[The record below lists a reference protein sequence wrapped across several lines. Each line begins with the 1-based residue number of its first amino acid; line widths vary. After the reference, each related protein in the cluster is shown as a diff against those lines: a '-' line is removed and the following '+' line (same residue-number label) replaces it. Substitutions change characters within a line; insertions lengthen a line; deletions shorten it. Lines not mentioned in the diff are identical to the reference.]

1 MLLIGSRIQEYRK
14 KAGLNQ
20 EEFAEKMGVSRQAVS
35 KWERDKAYPDLD
47 RLVCICEILDVQ
59 VGELIYGKG
68 DEPEAPEEV
77 SGDGTSTNNAV
88 HLKNLRGKGRLARLK
103 ILFCVMAAICVFCV
117 IVVAVLFVR
126 NEWISHSDK
135 NGNVRVE
142 KVYQQY
148 TKADLAYLD
157 DNGRK
162 IMDTVWLDVP
172 GIRDGDY
179 IQLYTGADGDGLFLN
194 YKTSTIVAASFVM
207 LVFIILLILIG
218 LEIRRMKKE
227 DTLQII
233 LEDKTAYGPAKS
245 GPFLSTTNKLVKST
259 LPSNRPIG
267 GIMISL
273 TRESTIFP
281 KAAPMIIPT
290 AISITLPRMAN
301 FLNSL
306 KKFLNILPPFLMMK
320 SI

>member
-77 SGDGTSTNNAV
+77 SGDGTSANNAV
-88 HLKNLRGKGRLARLK
+88 HLKNLRGKDRLARLK

-126 NEWISHSDK
+126 NEWIRHSDK

-142 KVYQQY
+142 I
-148 TKADLAYLD
+148 AD
-157 DNGRK
+157 
-162 IMDTVWLDVP
+162 V
-172 GIRDGDY
+172 
-179 IQLYTGADGDGLFLN
+179 
-194 YKTSTIVAASFVM
+194 VANEKNININT
-207 LVFIILLILIG
+207 LIILKKIYDKYEKDEILTVLVTQMVRMGMTGENCFEIYEKGVLRG
-218 LEIRRMKKE
+218 LKITRLYEFYIASMPK
-227 DTLQII
+227 
-233 LEDKTAYGPAKS
+233 KTAGP
-245 GPFLSTTNKLVKST
+245 G
-259 LPSNRPIG
+259 
-267 GIMISL
+267 
-273 TRESTIFP
+273 
-281 KAAPMIIPT
+281 
-290 AISITLPRMAN
+290 
-301 FLNSL
+301 
-306 KKFLNILPPFLMMK
+306 
-320 SI
+320 

>member
-68 DEPEAPEEV
+68 EEPETPEAV
-77 SGDGTSTNNAV
+77 SGDGTSANNAV

-103 ILFCVMAAICVFCV
+103 ILFCVMAVICVFCV

-126 NEWISHSDK
+126 NEWTNHSDK

-148 TKADLAYLD
+148 TKADLAYFD

-172 GIRDGDY
+172 GVRDGDY

-194 YKTSTIVAASFVM
+194 YKTSTIIAAAFVV

-233 LEDKTAYGPAKS
+233 LEDKTADEK
-245 GPFLSTTNKLVKST
+245 
-259 LPSNRPIG
+259 
-267 GIMISL
+267 M
-273 TRESTIFP
+273 
-281 KAAPMIIPT
+281 
-290 AISITLPRMAN
+290 
-301 FLNSL
+301 
-306 KKFLNILPPFLMMK
+306 
-320 SI
+320 

>member
-68 DEPEAPEEV
+68 EEPEAPEEV
-77 SGDGTSTNNAV
+77 SRDGTSANNAV

-103 ILFCVMAAICVFCV
+103 ILFCVMAVICVFCV

-126 NEWISHSDK
+126 NEWTNHSDK

-148 TKADLAYLD
+148 TKADLAYFD

-172 GIRDGDY
+172 GVRDGDY

-194 YKTSTIVAASFVM
+194 YKTSTIIAAAFVV

-233 LEDKTAYGPAKS
+233 LEDKTADEK
-245 GPFLSTTNKLVKST
+245 
-259 LPSNRPIG
+259 
-267 GIMISL
+267 M
-273 TRESTIFP
+273 
-281 KAAPMIIPT
+281 
-290 AISITLPRMAN
+290 
-301 FLNSL
+301 
-306 KKFLNILPPFLMMK
+306 
-320 SI
+320 

>member
-20 EEFAEKMGVSRQAVS
+20 EEFAEKLGVSRQAVS

-47 RLVCICEILDVQ
+47 RLVCICELLDVE
-59 VGELIYGKG
+59 VGELIYGEGEGSKA
-68 DEPEAPEEV
+68 PEAEIQCGSPIN
-77 SGDGTSTNNAV
+77 SGV
-88 HLKNLRGKGRLARLK
+88 HLKNLRGKRRLARLNV
-103 ILFCVMAAICVFCV
+103 LFCAMAAVCVFCV
-117 IVVAVLFVR
+117 VVVAVLFAR
-126 NEWISHSDK
+126 NEWTSHSDK

-148 TKADLAYLD
+148 TKADLAYFD

-194 YKTSTIVAASFVM
+194 YKTSTIITASFVM

-233 LEDKTAYGPAKS
+233 LEDKTADEK
-245 GPFLSTTNKLVKST
+245 
-259 LPSNRPIG
+259 
-267 GIMISL
+267 M
-273 TRESTIFP
+273 
-281 KAAPMIIPT
+281 
-290 AISITLPRMAN
+290 
-301 FLNSL
+301 
-306 KKFLNILPPFLMMK
+306 
-320 SI
+320 

>member
-14 KAGLNQ
+14 KSGLNQ
-20 EEFAEKMGVSRQAVS
+20 EEFAERLGVSRQAVS

-59 VGELIYGKG
+59 VGELIYGKREET
-68 DEPEAPEEV
+68 DEPEGE
-77 SGDGTSTNNAV
+77 SRDGALLNNSV
-88 HLKNLRGKGRLARLK
+88 HLRNLRGKSRLARLK
-103 ILFCVMAAICVFCV
+103 ILFGVIAAMCVFCV
-117 IVVAVLFVR
+117 VVVAVLFVR
-126 NEWISHSDK
+126 NEWTSHSDK

-179 IQLYTGADGDGLFLN
+179 IQLYTGADNDGLFLN
-194 YKTSTIVAASFVM
+194 YKISTIIAASFVM
-207 LVFIILLILIG
+207 MVFIILLILIG
-218 LEIRRMKKE
+218 LEIRRMRKE

-233 LEDKTAYGPAKS
+233 LEDK
-245 GPFLSTTNKLVKST
+245 
-259 LPSNRPIG
+259 
-267 GIMISL
+267 
-273 TRESTIFP
+273 
-281 KAAPMIIPT
+281 
-290 AISITLPRMAN
+290 ITDEKM
-301 FLNSL
+301 
-306 KKFLNILPPFLMMK
+306 
-320 SI
+320 

>member
-47 RLVCICEILDVQ
+47 RLVCICEILDVP
-59 VGELIYGKG
+59 VGELIYGKS
-68 DEPEAPEEV
+68 EETETPEEESV
-77 SGDGTSTNNAV
+77 DETSANNAV
-88 HLKNLRGKGRLARLK
+88 HLKNLRGKGRLAGLK
-103 ILFCVMAAICVFCV
+103 ILFGVMAAICVFCA
-117 IVVAVLFVR
+117 VVVVVLFAR
-126 NEWISHSDK
+126 NEWTSHSDK

-148 TKADLAYLD
+148 TKADLAYFD

-179 IQLYTGADGDGLFLN
+179 IQLYTGADGNGLFLN

-233 LEDKTAYGPAKS
+233 LEDKTADEK
-245 GPFLSTTNKLVKST
+245 
-259 LPSNRPIG
+259 
-267 GIMISL
+267 M
-273 TRESTIFP
+273 
-281 KAAPMIIPT
+281 
-290 AISITLPRMAN
+290 
-301 FLNSL
+301 
-306 KKFLNILPPFLMMK
+306 
-320 SI
+320 

>member
-77 SGDGTSTNNAV
+77 SGDGTSANNAV

-126 NEWISHSDK
+126 NEWTRHSDK

-148 TKADLAYLD
+148 TKADLAYFD

-172 GIRDGDY
+172 GVRDGDY
-179 IQLYTGADGDGLFLN
+179 IQLYTGVDGDGLFLN
-194 YKTSTIVAASFVM
+194 YKTSTICDAPSLVIFKYYIFVCHCY
-207 LVFIILLILIG
+207 ILLV
-218 LEIRRMKKE
+218 
-227 DTLQII
+227 
-233 LEDKTAYGPAKS
+233 DKS
-245 GPFLSTTNKLVKST
+245 SSSRST
-259 LPSNRPIG
+259 LSSSPSLQFSPSANTALHTLKFTSPSAL
-267 GIMISL
+267 ISP
-273 TRESTIFP
+273 E
-281 KAAPMIIPT
+281 
-290 AISITLPRMAN
+290 ITLWDI
-301 FLNSL
+301 F
-306 KKFLNILPPFLMMK
+306 
-320 SI
+320 

>member
-68 DEPEAPEEV
+68 EEPEAPEEV
-77 SGDGTSTNNAV
+77 SGDGTSANNAV

-135 NGNVRVE
+135 NGNMRVE

-172 GIRDGDY
+172 GVRDGDY
-179 IQLYTGADGDGLFLN
+179 IQLYTGVDGDGLFLN
-194 YKTSTIVAASFVM
+194 YKTSTIIAAAFVM

-233 LEDKTAYGPAKS
+233 LEDKTADEK
-245 GPFLSTTNKLVKST
+245 
-259 LPSNRPIG
+259 
-267 GIMISL
+267 M
-273 TRESTIFP
+273 
-281 KAAPMIIPT
+281 
-290 AISITLPRMAN
+290 
-301 FLNSL
+301 
-306 KKFLNILPPFLMMK
+306 
-320 SI
+320 

>member
-77 SGDGTSTNNAV
+77 SGDGTSANNAV

-148 TKADLAYLD
+148 TKAD
-157 DNGRK
+157 
-162 IMDTVWLDVP
+162 VP
-172 GIRDGDY
+172 GVRDGDY
-179 IQLYTGADGDGLFLN
+179 IQLYTGVDGDGLFLN

-233 LEDKTAYGPAKS
+233 LEDKTADEK
-245 GPFLSTTNKLVKST
+245 
-259 LPSNRPIG
+259 
-267 GIMISL
+267 M
-273 TRESTIFP
+273 
-281 KAAPMIIPT
+281 
-290 AISITLPRMAN
+290 
-301 FLNSL
+301 
-306 KKFLNILPPFLMMK
+306 
-320 SI
+320 